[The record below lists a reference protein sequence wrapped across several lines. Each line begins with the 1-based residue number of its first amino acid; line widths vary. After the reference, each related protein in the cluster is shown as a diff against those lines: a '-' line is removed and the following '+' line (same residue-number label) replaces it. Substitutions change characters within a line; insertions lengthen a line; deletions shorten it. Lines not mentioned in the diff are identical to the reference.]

1 MARFE
6 LVMPKMGESITE
18 ATVLK
23 WLKQTG
29 DQVARDEAVLEIAT
43 DKVDSEVPTPVG
55 GRLVEVLHAEGAVVK
70 VGAVLAI
77 LEDASESTTP
87 SAPLAT
93 VAAPSAAT
101 TIPVASASAAQSTLP
116 AAPTAPSPTEVP
128 YVPAPVPVLNPG
140 SPAPQP
146 PTGRFY
152 SPLVLSIARQ
162 ENLPMAE
169 LDAIPGTGDQGRLT
183 KKDLLNYLSNGRQAA
198 QAVAQVPSPSQPSNP
213 PLSPSTLAAVS
224 ALPEEISVRGMVD
237 REENGG
243 SVEIIEMDRM
253 RKLIA
258 ENMVASKRISAHVT
272 SFVEADVTNLHY
284 WREEHKAEF
293 EKRFNEK
300 LTFTPMF
307 VEAVVKAIQDYPMIN
322 ISVDGTRIL
331 KHKEIHIGMAAALPS
346 GNLIVPVIH
355 HADQLNLVGLTKR
368 VNDLARRARTGK
380 LKPEEIQGGT
390 FTLSNVG
397 TFGNVMGTPIIAQPQ
412 VAILAVGAVR
422 KRPAVIETPQ
432 GDFIGIRHMMF
443 LSHSYDHRVVD
454 GALGGM
460 FVKRVAEYLEKW
472 DPSRGI

>member
-55 GRLVEVLHAEGAVVK
+55 GRLIEVLHAEGAVVK

-77 LEDASESTTP
+77 LEDASESS
-87 SAPLAT
+87 SAP
-93 VAAPSAAT
+93 APAYGS
-101 TIPVASASAAQSTLP
+101 
-116 AAPTAPSPTEVP
+116 SPTTGTPAVLPSSPAQDTPPEVP
-128 YVPAPVPVLNPG
+128 FVPVSSPAVIPG
-140 SPAPQP
+140 SSLASNAN
-146 PTGRFY
+146 GRFY

-183 KKDLLNYLSNGRQAA
+183 KKDLLLYLSNGRRNS
-198 QAVAQVPSPSQPSNP
+198 VSTSTISPATQ
-213 PLSPSTLAAVS
+213 TAVS
-224 ALPEEISVRGMVD
+224 ALPEEISVRGVVD
-237 REENGG
+237 RDASGG
-243 SVEIIEMDRM
+243 TVEIIEMDRM

-368 VNDLARRARTGK
+368 VNDLAQRARTGK